1 MRLPQPLVVVLLT
14 VCASCSGYCQ
24 IVKRGGAPPPER
36 VEMRQT
42 HVSVAMATYGGR
54 PVVEVAINERGPFR
68 LVLDTGAGGTVLTEE
83 LANEI
88 SIASMG
94 QAMLGRPGSDQVAPG
109 TLRHVEK
116 ITIGAVELGGVFAVS
131 TDLGLIFQGP
141 DAPRGILAA
150 SAFQGLV
157 VTLNYPR
164 HTVDFSKESLPDA
177 DGKTVFDWP
186 GDEPLP
192 TARLQV
198 NGVEVLAHID
208 SGSAAGLQLPIS
220 MIPKLTLAAKPEP
233 ASTAKSVGSETKVV
247 QARLIGNVTL
257 GQYTFADPVLR
268 FHESNAAVG
277 NIGFEWL
284 KDFAVS
290 VEPARHRFRLTKTTA
305 TSGVIRPLLEPQT
318 TALGLA
324 L

>member
-1 MRLPQPLVVVLLT
+1 MRLPQSLVVLIT
-14 VCASCSGYCQ
+14 VCATCSGYCQ
-24 IVKRGGAPPPER
+24 IVKRGAPPPER
-36 VEMRQT
+36 VEMSQA
-42 HVSVAMATYGGR
+42 HVSVAMATYDGR
-54 PVVEVAINERGPFR
+54 PVVEVAINGRGPFR
-68 LVLDTGAGGTVLTEE
+68 VVLDTGAGGTVLTEE

-88 SIASMG
+88 GIASMG

-131 TDLGLIFQGP
+131 TDLGSVFQGP
-141 DAPRGILAA
+141 DAPGGILSV

-157 VTLNYPR
+157 VTLNYPKS
-164 HTVDFSKESLPDA
+164 TVEFSKESLPDA
-177 DGKTVFDWP
+177 DAKTVFDWP

-208 SGSAAGLQLPIS
+208 SGSAAGLQLPTS

-233 ASTAKSVGSETKVV
+233 AGIAKSVGSETKVL

-290 VEPARHRFRLTKTTA
+290 VEPGRHRFRLTKATR
-305 TSGVIRPLLEPQT
+305 TSGLTYPLLLEISIS
-318 TALGLA
+318 GEGD
-324 L
+324 